1 MNGDLRVLYCVEVW
15 IDADLNFSPFKF
27 IVAGLT
33 VGGYAMSVICCTS
46 RQKLTKYGA
55 KKLRYFS
62 SVCSVV

>member
-1 MNGDLRVLYCVEVW
+1 MAIYLFLYCVEVR
-15 IDADLNFSPFKF
+15 IGTDLNFSPFKF

-33 VGGYAMSVICCTS
+33 VGLCTMSAICCTS

-62 SVCSVV
+62 SVCTVV